1 MKYHTFKTD
10 KKQRDEFINR
20 CKIGKTGQYPQSD
33 SQFHTTGHN
42 LHFCELKLVSIIWV
56 WYTFLQFYKVA
67 K

>member
-10 KKQRDEFINR
+10 KKQWDEFINGL
-20 CKIGKTGQYPQSD
+20 KIGKTGQYPQSD

-42 LHFCELKLVSIIWV
+42 LHFCRLIFFSIICV
-56 WYTFLQFYKVA
+56 CYRFLQFYKVA

>member
-10 KKQRDEFINR
+10 KKQWDEFING

-42 LHFCELKLVSIIWV
+42 SHFCRLKFFSIIWV
-56 WYTFLQFYKVA
+56 CYIFLQFYKVA